1 MVDGRSSLKSLFII
15 TTLVA
20 VFLAVAIHLESGRF
34 ICMGLITAVGLV
46 VAGVGYRIDGEVGM
60 VYGLLIG
67 FGTLFAIMLFRVAG
81 CGIIL

>member
-1 MVDGRSSLKSLFII
+1 MVDRRFSLKSLFIV

-20 VFLAVAIHLESGRF
+20 VFLAVAIHLESRHF

-46 VAGVGYRIDGEVGM
+46 VAGVGYRVDGEVGM

-67 FGTLFAIMLFRVAG
+67 FGTLFAMMLFLVSG